1 MVHAKS
7 YKILCL
13 WFLSF
18 RSRHKEKWTDLLVLR
33 LAALGR
39 QEFYAT
45 SNIQVTYNFV
55 LMVSCR
61 DAHSSDSPKNEG
73 IKGNR
78 ALRKEKIRRNRATIA
93 LAEFF
98 AHVIAGSIGF
108 QRVAVLEIGSVR
120 KGAQFAVLGFFQM
133 FSPLRC
139 GFLFSKVPE
148 AHTEKWTDFKIH
160 RRILNIKKIFYI
172 KPVKQIK

>member
-78 ALRKEKIRRNRATIA
+78 ALRVEKIRRNRATIA
-93 LAEFF
+93 LAKFLSTLSRVRSGFNGLPCSKSGRSERGLSSQFWVFF
-98 AHVIAGSIGF
+98 KCLAPYGADSFF
-108 QRVAVLEIGSVR
+108 QRYRRHTQKSELI
-120 KGAQFAVLGFFQM
+120 
-133 FSPLRC
+133 LR
-139 GFLFSKVPE
+139 
-148 AHTEKWTDFKIH
+148 
-160 RRILNIKKIFYI
+160 YI
-172 KPVKQIK
+172 EEY

>member
-45 SNIQVTYNFV
+45 SYIQFCSGGFLPWHPFFRFTEKRRNKRK
-55 LMVSCR
+55 S
-61 DAHSSDSPKNEG
+61 SPKEG
-73 IKGNR
+73 ENSPKSGDDRIGHLSFLPTSSRGRSGFNR
-78 ALRKEKIRRNRATIA
+78 LPCSKSGRSERGLSSQFWVFFKC
-93 LAEFF
+93 LAPYGADSF
-98 AHVIAGSIGF
+98 F
-108 QRVAVLEIGSVR
+108 QRYRRHTQKSELI
-120 KGAQFAVLGFFQM
+120 
-133 FSPLRC
+133 LRY
-139 GFLFSKVPE
+139 KE
-148 AHTEKWTDFKIH
+148 E
-160 RRILNIKKIFYI
+160 Y
-172 KPVKQIK
+172 